1 MAVVW
6 MQNQLAL
13 NKTQELILN
22 YINQVSLTDFERSV
36 FMYHVVLYFA

>member
-1 MAVVW
+1 
-6 MQNQLAL
+6 MQNQLAK

-36 FMYHVVLYFA
+36 FMYHAVLYFA